1 MGVRIARL
9 AVAVGLSVLFNAC
22 GGVVDPSKNVTENFS
37 GTLDVRGTRTFT
49 VNVNNN
55 GEFSGKLTQL
65 QPNPTAIVG
74 LVWGQGPNCE
84 IPLQN
89 TTAILNS
96 PAIGGAIF
104 QKGQYCVG
112 IYDPGT
118 LTVSQSFTISV
129 SHP

>member
-1 MGVRIARL
+1 MGVRITRL
-9 AVAVGLSVLFNAC
+9 AVAVGGLVLSLSC
-22 GGVVDPSKNVTENFS
+22 GGVVDPSKNRTENFS
-37 GTLDVRGTRTFT
+37 GTLDLRGQRFFT
-49 VNVNNN
+49 VNIENG
-55 GEFSGKLTQL
+55 GEFSGKITAL
-65 QPNPTAIVG
+65 QPTPTAIVG

-104 QKGQYCVG
+104 QKGAYCVG
-112 IYDPGT
+112 IYDVGT
-118 LTVSQSFTISV
+118 LTVAQTFTISV